1 MSSDPSYEE
10 LQALKQT
17 VSSLEELRLKE
28 QLQSSERE
36 LQELEHDLQA
46 IEGELEA
53 QIAKGE
59 RYEVLSRLCENFE
72 ELDKVGASYLF
83 WGDLERPENTAK
95 HLESVRSRI
104 NEFTDDIARIEDRRD
119 AVLDKIGDKNRS
131 MDYLYYDLRDAT
143 EREESRKAEW
153 LVEREEPELPA
164 RTLVMPWSRG
174 YDEDA
179 RSRKSVLLALLI
191 CIALGWLFNAVDLPI
206 PERAKLIEVPERV
219 AKLVREELPPPK
231 PEPEPVIEEPVEPEP
246 EEPELAEET
255 PPPEPEVV
263 PEAVEQPAV
272 AESAPVDTKE
282 QVKSKG
288 ILAFREKFA
297 QRADLDTN
305 AKLGA
310 SARLSTAGENSVG
323 RPERSMV
330 TTSAPGSSGGINLSN
345 ISRDVGG
352 GGDGI
357 EGVAVSRVA
366 SSIGGGEGPDRPLS
380 AGATAGRTDEEIQ
393 IVFDRYK
400 ASLYRLYNRELR
412 KDPTLRGQLVL
423 RLTIEP
429 DGSVSMC
436 ELQTSDMGA
445 PMLAQQVVDRVKTFD
460 FGAKDVG
467 AMTIIYPIDFLPA
480 G

>member
-1 MSSDPSYEE
+1 VSSDPSFEE
-10 LQALKQT
+10 QQALKQT

-28 QLQSSERE
+28 QLQHSEHELERLERE
-36 LQELEHDLQA
+36 LVT

-53 QIAKGE
+53 QIAKSE
-59 RYEVLSRLCENFE
+59 CFEALVRVCDSLE
-72 ELDKVGASYLF
+72 ELDKAGSSHLF
-83 WGDLERPENTAK
+83 WGGIEGPASNDE
-95 HLESVRSRI
+95 HLQTVRGRI
-104 NEFTDDIARIEDRRD
+104 DEFTNGIARIEESRD

-153 LVEREEPELPA
+153 LVEREEADVPK

-174 YDEDA
+174 YEEDA
-179 RSRKSVLLALLI
+179 RSRRSVLIALLL
-191 CIALGWLFNAVDLPI
+191 CIAAGWLFNSVDLPI
-206 PERAKLIEVPERV
+206 PERAELIEVPERV
-219 AKLVREELPPPK
+219 AKLVREELPKPK
-231 PEPEPVIEEPVEPEP
+231 PEPEPIIEEPEPEPEP
-246 EEPELAEET
+246 EEPELADET
-255 PPPEPEVV
+255 PPEPEVV

-288 ILAFREKFA
+288 ILAFRESFA
-297 QRADLDTN
+297 KRADLDTN
-305 AKLGA
+305 AKLG
-310 SARLSTAGENSVG
+310 SQARLSTAGEDSVG

-330 TTSAPGSSGGINLSN
+330 TTSAPGSSGGINLSS

-366 SSIGGGEGPDRPLS
+366 SSIGGGEGPARPLS
-380 AGATAGRTDEEIQ
+380 AGVAAGRTDEEIQ

-436 ELQTSDMGA
+436 ELQSSDMGA
-445 PMLAQQVVDRVKTFD
+445 PALAQQVVDRVRTFD